1 VKAILRLLLAAIF
14 LLLVVVGLVVTLRVA
29 PAPHL
34 TLESEAPAIGRKSPV
49 HVTADSS
56 GRGLTSVRLELVQG
70 DTVQVLDEK
79 RFAPRAPWAFWGA
92 RTIHAEIRTDA
103 GVEKVP
109 TLKGGE
115 ATLRAVATRAGTWLL
130 HPEPVVLEKKLPVR
144 LTPPTLALLS
154 TQHYVTQGGSEA
166 VVYRV
171 GATSVRDGVQSGDWF
186 FPGFP
191 LPGAGK
197 EDRFALFA
205 VPYDLADTRKV
216 RLFAED
222 DVANRAELAVV
233 DRFTPK
239 PFAKDTIELNDEF
252 LQKVVPEIVSHD
264 PEVKERGTLLETY
277 LEINRE
283 LRAHDAKVLRDLGG
297 SSAPRFLW
305 KEAFFP
311 LPGAKVMSAFADRR
325 TYVYQ
330 GKEVDQQYHLGFDLA
345 ATRSVP
351 VPAANDGVVVLA
363 RYFGIYG
370 NAVVLDHGYG
380 LMSLYGHLS
389 SLDVTEGTEVKREAT
404 LGRTGAT
411 GLAAGD
417 HLHFTT
423 LLAGL
428 PVNPIEWWDDHWLR
442 DRISA
447 KLGSAFPYVSSLP
460 ATPAKAATPAK
471 KKAAPPKA
479 KAKAPAKKPA
489 KKPKGR

>member
-1 VKAILRLLLAAIF
+1 VKRFLRLFIAAAF
-14 LLLVVVGLVVTLRVA
+14 LFLIALGVLVSLRVS
-29 PAPHL
+29 PAARL
-34 TLESEAPAIGRKSPV
+34 TLEPEAPALGRKSPV
-49 HVTADSS
+49 HVTAEAA
-56 GRGLTSVRLELVQG
+56 GRGLTLLRLELVQG
-70 DTVQVLDEK
+70 DSVQVLEEK
-79 RFAPRAPWAFWGA
+79 RFAPQAPWAFWGA
-92 RTIHAEIRTDA
+92 RTTRAEIRTDA
-103 GVEKVP
+103 GAEKVP
-109 TLKGGE
+109 GLKGGE
-115 ATLRAVATRAGTWLL
+115 AVLRAVATRAGTWLL
-130 HPEPVVLEKKLPVR
+130 HPDPVVLEKKLPVR
-144 LTPPTLALLS
+144 LTPPTLALVS

-171 GATSVRDGVQSGDWF
+171 GATSVRDGVQAGDWF

-197 EDRFALFA
+197 EDRFAFFA
-205 VPYDLADTRKV
+205 VPYDLADAHKV
-216 RLFAED
+216 RLVAED
-222 DVANRAELAVV
+222 DVNNRAELSVI

-239 PFAKDTIELNDEF
+239 PFAKDTIELDDAF

-264 PEVKERGTLLETY
+264 PEVKERGTLIETY
-277 LEINRE
+277 LAINRE
-283 LRAHDAKVLRDLGG
+283 LRAQDAKVLRDLGG
-297 SSAPRFLW
+297 RSSPHFLW
-305 KEAFFP
+305 KEAFVP

-325 TYVYQ
+325 KYMYQ
-330 GKEVDQQYHLGFDLA
+330 GREVDQQYHLGFDLA

-389 SLDVTEGTEVKREAT
+389 SLDVAEGTEVKRGAT

-428 PVNPIEWWDDHWLR
+428 PVNPVEWWDDHWVR
-442 DRISA
+442 DRISS
-447 KLGSAFPYVSSLP
+447 KLGSAFPYVASA
-460 ATPAKAATPAK
+460 ATTQAKAAPAAK
-471 KKAAPPKA
+471 KKAAPKA
-479 KAKAPAKKPA
+479 KAKGPA
-489 KKPKGR
+489 KKPKKR

>member
-1 VKAILRLLLAAIF
+1 VKGILRLFLAAVF
-14 LLLVVVGLVVTLRVA
+14 LLVVAVGLVVSLRVA
-29 PAPHL
+29 PVPRM
-34 TLESEAPAIGRKSPV
+34 TLDTEAPAIGRKSPV
-49 HVTADSS
+49 HVTAETS
-56 GRGLTSVRLELVQG
+56 GRGLSSVRLELVQG
-70 DTVQVLDEK
+70 DAVQVLEEK

-92 RTIHAEIRTDA
+92 RTTHAEIRTDA
-103 GVEKVP
+103 GSEKVP
-109 TLKGGE
+109 TLTGGE
-115 ATLRAVATRAGTWLL
+115 AVLRAVATRAGTWVL
-130 HPEPVVLEKKLPVR
+130 HPDPVVVEKKLPVR

-171 GATSVRDGVQSGDWF
+171 GATSVRDGVEAGDWF

-205 VPYDLADTRKV
+205 VPYDLSDSRKV

-222 DVANRAELAVV
+222 DVSNRAELAVI

-239 PFAKDTIELNDEF
+239 PFAKDTIELDDTF

-277 LEINRE
+277 LAINRD
-283 LRAHDAKVLRDLGG
+283 LRAHDAKILRDLGG
-297 SSAPRFLW
+297 RSATSFLW
-305 KEAFFP
+305 REAFVP

-325 TYVYQ
+325 TYVYE
-330 GKEVDQQYHLGFDLA
+330 GREVDQQYHLGFDLA

-389 SLDVTEGTEVKREAT
+389 SIDVAEGTEVKRGAT
-404 LGRTGAT
+404 IGKTGAT
-411 GLAAGD
+411 GLAGGD

-442 DRISA
+442 DRISS
-447 KLGSAFPYVSSLP
+447 KLGSGFPYVASTP
-460 ATPAKAATPAK
+460 AAPAKAAPAAK
-471 KKAAPPKA
+471 KKPAPKA
-479 KAKAPAKKPA
+479 KAKAPAKKP
-489 KKPKGR
+489 KGR

>member
-1 VKAILRLLLAAIF
+1 VKRSIRLFVAAAF
-14 LLLVVVGLVVTLRVA
+14 LGLLVLGAVVSLRVS
-29 PAPHL
+29 PAARL
-34 TLESEAPAIGRKSPV
+34 TLEPEAPALGRKSPV
-49 HVTADSS
+49 HVTAEAS
-56 GRGLTSVRLELVQG
+56 GRGLVSLRLELVQG
-70 DTVQVLDEK
+70 DSVQVLEEK

-92 RTIHAEIRTDA
+92 RTTRAEIRTDA
-103 GVEKVP
+103 GSEKVP
-109 TLKGGE
+109 ALKAGE
-115 ATLRAVATRAGTWLL
+115 AVLRAIATRAGTWLL
-130 HPEPVVLEKKLPVR
+130 HPDPVVLEKKLPVR

-171 GATSVRDGVQSGDWF
+171 GATSVRDGVQAGDWF

-197 EDRFALFA
+197 EDRFAFFA
-205 VPYDLADTRKV
+205 VPYDLADAHKV
-216 RLFAED
+216 RLVAED
-222 DVANRAELAVV
+222 DVANRAELAVI

-239 PFAKDTIELNDEF
+239 PFAKDTIELDDAF

-264 PEVKERGTLLETY
+264 PEVKERGTLIETY
-277 LEINRE
+277 LVINRE
-283 LRAHDAKVLRDLGG
+283 LRAQDAKVLRDLGG
-297 SSAPRFLW
+297 RSSPHFLW
-305 KEAFFP
+305 KEAFVP

-330 GKEVDQQYHLGFDLA
+330 GREVDQQYHLGFDLA

-389 SLDVTEGTEVKREAT
+389 SLDVTEGTEVKRGAT

-428 PVNPIEWWDDHWLR
+428 PVNPIEWWDDHWVR

-447 KLGSAFPYVSSLP
+447 KLGSAFPYVASAA
-460 ATPAKAATPAK
+460 ATPAKAAPAAK
-471 KKAAPPKA
+471 KKAAPKA
-479 KAKAPAKKPA
+479 KAKGPAKKS
-489 KKPKGR
+489 KKK